1 MLNLSLIALKL
12 ISKSISI
19 KGYKIISEDRLSNAL
34 NAWESMKKSLKNFA
48 DTKPTR
54 NKDYDA
60 GEILKK
66 TTKPDPTRVNKTRVI
81 RKENCDKDKIL
92 RDLDLIFDPKKY
104 NYEPKKTICA
114 FNNNYIN
121 NYINNNYINIYKSIG
136 DKYKI
141 LSIKEYIDI
150 IRPYLGDIVNNHKTQ
165 WKIYLTI
172 AITFILLKILMRLV
186 PCIQK
191 VIK

>member
-1 MLNLSLIALKL
+1 M
-12 ISKSISI
+12 
-19 KGYKIISEDRLSNAL
+19 
-34 NAWESMKKSLKNFA
+34 
-48 DTKPTR
+48 
-54 NKDYDA
+54 
-60 GEILKK
+60 
-66 TTKPDPTRVNKTRVI
+66 
-81 RKENCDKDKIL
+81 
-92 RDLDLIFDPKKY
+92 DLIFDPKKY

-121 NYINNNYINIYKSIG
+121 NYINNNYVNIYKSIG

-172 AITFILLKILMRLV
+172 AINFILLKILMRLV